1 MTKELVMTLLVL
13 CETIYLTRNFLRVFL
28 FSRQSSVEFIS
39 GTIAD
44 LDIVFIREFKLTD
57 VSSKYKRI
65 NYSSETIVLNRW
77 IPRP

>member
-65 NYSSETIVLNRW
+65 NYSSETIVLNR
-77 IPRP
+77 